1 MWLHGTHSTTWYQI
15 ITVCTSASS
24 VFAAKFRIYVLQSY
38 VFFRPSHT
46 RPILPSPM
54 HPTKYMLTNYFV
66 LLSITITHFSFS
78 LCNGVVITEKIPL
91 L

>member
-1 MWLHGTHSTTWYQI
+1 MAGTHSTTWYQI
-15 ITVCTSASS
+15 ITICTSASVYLQPNFVYMFS
-24 VFAAKFRIYVLQSY
+24 RAVFL
-38 VFFRPSHT
+38 RPSHT
-46 RPILPSPM
+46 RPILPSPTL
-54 HPTKYMLTNYFV
+54 TKYMVTNYFV